1 MDPIWKKKQKWPGT
15 SYQSPLIYLNFDV
28 VTVVSKLFKNLHLL
42 KAYMRSKNYLIFQL
56 PLWMDKVGEEEELQK
71 LEYLSNEKGF

>member
-1 MDPIWKKKQKWPGT
+1 MHSIWKKQKWPGT

-42 KAYMRSKNYLIFQL
+42 KAYMTSKNYLIFQL
-56 PLWMDKVGEEEELQK
+56 PLWMDKVEEEELQK

>member
-1 MDPIWKKKQKWPGT
+1 MT
-15 SYQSPLIYLNFDV
+15 
-28 VTVVSKLFKNLHLL
+28 
-42 KAYMRSKNYLIFQL
+42 SKNYLIFQL